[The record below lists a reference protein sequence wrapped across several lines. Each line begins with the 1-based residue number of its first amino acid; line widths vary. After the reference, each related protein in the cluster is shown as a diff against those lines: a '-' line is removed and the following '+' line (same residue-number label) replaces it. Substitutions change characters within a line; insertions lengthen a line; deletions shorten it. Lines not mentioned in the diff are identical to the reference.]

1 MKKILLIATFIF
13 IGLNSKIKAQFIEPI
28 EYLRFD
34 SVSTISNVNG
44 IIEDSVFYYF
54 YDQANLVSLNK
65 TTGITDT
72 ILIASNYIRGS
83 FIDANGTLG
92 VLLSNKVMYW
102 QNNNW
107 LTISIGNLLPAK
119 YCMVDGAG
127 VLWIAIGND
136 SLFSYHNGNW
146 SKYKLN
152 FSLPNEDI
160 DGLILGSQHECL
172 IYTYTNNLVKIYQPL
187 SLNLT
192 LLYEFPW
199 CGYYNCYFEI
209 DALGRVWYL
218 DSNII
223 KYKNSSGAETQITS
237 PPFTQI
243 SSFRISENLN
253 ELWAIVR
260 TDNIDSLYF
269 FDGNSWQLSYTKYEY
284 NFLFKTK
291 TNHLLLK
298 NYNIS
303 SNGENQV
310 STLRV
315 FDGHLQNQI
324 YTFAKSLLTGEVT
337 SILVDDN
344 YYNSGLGEFLIGT
357 HNGIVRKKYN
367 FGSQNSYQIWDS
379 TNSALPT
386 NHIYDM
392 QRKYEF
398 NFWEPND
405 TLFLATNSGLIKALL
420 SEDTLNVIE
429 ILNSQNSNLPF
440 DTVTTLFIEELN
452 GIYANIWLGSNHKGA
467 AMLNSNNSI
476 TVYDTSNSLLP
487 SNHIV
492 SISSNSDIVCI
503 VTDKGFMTLK
513 DSIQQVYTIANSG
526 LLTENI
532 NFVEVYQGY
541 NAGGSTNY
549 DLLIGTNGFGFAIL
563 DASNQWFYYNTSHQ
577 NFDSDTVNYFRKNV
591 AWLFDKLLGTNNGL
605 RSIGG
610 NSNNITYYNFII
622 QNAENNKRNID
633 ADYKEVPCAKIG
645 DRFGSL
651 CEKGIIRY
659 QVCFGSID
667 EKKSDLPNF
676 SAWFTGKELYITTD
690 LKGDFDL
697 NIFDMTG
704 KSILNKRIL
713 FPCNNP
719 VIMPEIAEG
728 IYLLRLSNGVL
739 SYSNKILFTK

>member
-1 MKKILLIATFIF
+1 MKKVILIVALLFMVF
-13 IGLNSKIKAQFIEPI
+13 NNLIKAQFIEPI

-34 SVSTISNVNG
+34 SVSTIGNING
-44 IIEDSVFYYF
+44 IIEDTGFYYLH
-54 YDQANLVSLNK
+54 DNSKVVSLNK
-65 TTGITDT
+65 ATGLTDT
-72 ILIASNYIRGS
+72 IFDTGDYIRGS
-83 FIDANGTLG
+83 FIDSNNTPGI
-92 VLLSNKVMYW
+92 LLNNKIMYW

-107 LTISIGNLLPAK
+107 LTVNIGNLWPAK

-136 SLFSYHNGNW
+136 SLFSYNNGNW

-160 DGLILGSQHECL
+160 DGLILSSQHECL

-218 DSNII
+218 NSNII

-237 PPFTQI
+237 PQFTQI

-260 TDNIDSLYF
+260 TDNVDSLYF
-269 FDGNSWQLSYTKYEY
+269 FDGNIWLFSYSKYEY
-284 NFLFKTK
+284 NIPFKTK

-324 YTFAKSLLTGEVT
+324 YTFAKSMIASEVT

-367 FGSQNSYQIWDS
+367 YGSQNSYQIWDS

-398 NFWEPND
+398 SMWEPYD
-405 TLFLATNSGLIKALL
+405 TLFLATNSGLIKALFN
-420 SEDTLNVIE
+420 EDSLQVIE
-429 ILNSQNSNLPF
+429 ILNSQNSALPF
-440 DTVTTLFIEELN
+440 DTVTALFIEGLN
-452 GIYANIWLGSNHKGA
+452 GIYANIWLGSNNKGA
-467 AMLNSNNSI
+467 ALLNSNNII

-487 SNHIV
+487 SNHV
-492 SISSNSDIVCI
+492 MSISSNSDIVCI
-503 VTDKGFMTLK
+503 VTDKGFMTIK

-541 NAGGSTNY
+541 NAGGSNNY

-563 DASNQWFYYNTSHQ
+563 DASNQWFYYNTSNQ
-577 NFDSDTVNYFRKNV
+577 NFDSDTVYYLRKNV
-591 AWLFDKLLGTNNGL
+591 AWLFDNLLGTNNGL
-605 RSIGG
+605 KSIGG
-610 NSNNITYYNFII
+610 NFNNITYYNFNI

-633 ADYKEVPCAKIG
+633 SDYKEVPCAG
-645 DRFGSL
+645 FGNRFGSL

-659 QVCFGSID
+659 QVCFGSMD
-667 EKKSDLPNF
+667 EKKSDLSNF
-676 SAWFTGKELYITTD
+676 NAWFKGKELYIKTD
-690 LKGDFDL
+690 VNGDFDL
-697 NIFDMTG
+697 NIFDITG

-719 VIMPEIAEG
+719 IILPEIAEG
-728 IYLLRLSNGVL
+728 IYLLRLSNEVL